1 MRSNKKL
8 LKIKH
13 ESIHYK
19 TIRKQKCTPKIKQN
33 KNRIQ
38 QHSIIYYI
46 RLKRNIFVFELPAS
60 KIWHCYCDH
69 CTYEKKKNKEKCIS

>member
-46 RLKRNIFVFELPAS
+46 RLKRNIFVLNYQHRKFGTVIVTIA
-60 KIWHCYCDH
+60 HVR
-69 CTYEKKKNKEKCIS
+69 KKNK